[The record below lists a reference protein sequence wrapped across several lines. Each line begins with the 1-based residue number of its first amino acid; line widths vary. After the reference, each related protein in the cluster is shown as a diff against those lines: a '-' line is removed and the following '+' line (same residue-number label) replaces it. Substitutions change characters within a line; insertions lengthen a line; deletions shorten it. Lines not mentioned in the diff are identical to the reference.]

1 MSHKNCDSQNRF
13 RSKTI
18 AFRMSPE
25 ESDLLNALVRI
36 SGYKKQDYLIDR
48 VLQRDILVRGSPR
61 TYKALKDMLMEV
73 LQELK
78 RIKNGSDVSYELTV
92 ILAQISNILL
102 GFSEND

>member
-25 ESDLLNALVRI
+25 EADLLNDLVRI
-36 SGYKKQDYLIDR
+36 SGYHKQDYLIDR
-48 VLQRDILVRGSPR
+48 VLQRDIIVKGNPR
-61 TYKALKDMLMEV
+61 TYKALKDMLTEV

-78 RIKNGSDVSYELTV
+78 RIENGSEISNELS
-92 ILAQISNILL
+92 IIIAQISETLL
-102 GFSEND
+102 GLEKK

>member
-48 VLQRDILVRGSPR
+48 VLQRDIVVRGSPR
-61 TYKALKDMLMEV
+61 TYKALKDMLTEV

-78 RIKNGSDVSYELTV
+78 RIEKSSEISGEISIIIS
-92 ILAQISNILL
+92 QIANIL
-102 GFSEND
+102 SEFA

>member
-48 VLQRDILVRGSPR
+48 VLQRDIVVRGSPR
-61 TYKALKDMLMEV
+61 TYKALKDMLTEV

-78 RIKNGSDVSYELTV
+78 RIEKSSEISGELRK
-92 ILAQISNILL
+92 IISQIANVLS
-102 GFSEND
+102 GFA

>member
-48 VLQRDILVRGSPR
+48 VLQRDIVVRGSPR
-61 TYKALKDMLMEV
+61 TYKALKDMLTEV

-78 RIKNGSDVSYELTV
+78 RIENGSEISGELSIV
-92 ILAQISNILL
+92 ITQISETL
-102 GFSEND
+102 SEFA